1 MIPPP
6 ETKPNEYGRPMLM
19 SYSVIQDAALSTNVK
34 DEMKKC
40 IEYYQKEKDFIRFS
54 ERYTT
59 TATYLEKLKSTL
71 SSKFPRDN
79 NEADVWKYIKDLI
92 GCSKSETNESLLSIP
107 NISKSSPLLPGLSPG
122 NLNSNLIFTSDI
134 ANALFNSGKFPSAT
148 SLLGLPDPMAH
159 STLAANNMFLSTN
172 LFKMQDL
179 LKPLSSSSPIA
190 GQSKSDAKIST
201 PLKIPTDIKTSS
213 KLDFSSDYAG
223 VKSRTDYS
231 ISDLSAAK
239 SQTKTDFSA
248 SDLSISSVKVPKQ
261 EFSVSDL
268 SISSRQMNPNCS
280 LDLSKKSEVGERP
293 PKMPKSDYSSMDY
306 AISSAKSFV
315 QSFANIPSDLSV
327 TTASDHENMAES
339 SSLEQDIPLNLMS
352 Q

>member
-1 MIPPP
+1 
-6 ETKPNEYGRPMLM
+6 M
-19 SYSVIQDAALSTNVK
+19 SYSVIQDATLSTNVK
-34 DEMKKC
+34 SEMKKC

-54 ERYTT
+54 ERYSN

-79 NEADVWKYIKDLI
+79 NETDIWKYIKELI
-92 GCSKSETNESLLSIP
+92 GCSKSDTNESLLSIP
-107 NISKSSPLLPGLSPG
+107 NISKSSPLLPGLSPS

-179 LKPLSSSSPIA
+179 LKPLSSSSPIP
-190 GQSKSDAKIST
+190 GQSKSDTKMST

-213 KLDFSSDYAG
+213 KLDFSNDYASM
-223 VKSRTDYS
+223 KSRTDFS
-231 ISDLSAAK
+231 ISDLTTPK
-239 SQTKTDFSA
+239 SQSKTDFSA
-248 SDLSISSVKVPKQ
+248 SDLSISSVKMPKQ

-268 SISSRQMNPNCS
+268 SISSRQINSDYS
-280 LDLSKKSEVGERP
+280 LDLSKKTDIGERP
-293 PKMPKSDYSSMDY
+293 PKMPKSDYSSLDY
-306 AISSAKSFV
+306 SVLSAKSFV

-327 TTASDHENMAES
+327 TTASDHENVAEN